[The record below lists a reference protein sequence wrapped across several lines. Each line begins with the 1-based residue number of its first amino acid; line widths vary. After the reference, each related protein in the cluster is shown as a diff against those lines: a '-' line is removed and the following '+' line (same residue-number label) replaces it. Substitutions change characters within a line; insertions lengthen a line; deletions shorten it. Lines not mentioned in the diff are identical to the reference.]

1 MFLNDRFKKKNNRIK
16 LGSLSFFFKQSYKK
30 RSLIVF
36 IKMVVF
42 ENDQKRKDKRS
53 FFDRF
58 QKCIKTLNL
67 YHTPYII
74 NKYIPA
80 KITRKR

>member
-1 MFLNDRFKKKNNRIK
+1 
-16 LGSLSFFFKQSYKK
+16 
-30 RSLIVF
+30 
-36 IKMVVF
+36 MVVF

-74 NKYIPA
+74 NKYIHIYR
-80 KITRKR
+80 ITRKR